1 MPARLTY
8 CSRNAGVCWRWR
20 AVCNARHCAW
30 GSNFMVRE
38 PFFFC
43 VQVLRDFPA
52 LAVGPTEG
60 NLHHVMAQMIHPL
73 LLGGAPLALPDR

>member
-1 MPARLTY
+1 
-8 CSRNAGVCWRWR
+8 
-20 AVCNARHCAW
+20 
-30 GSNFMVRE
+30 MVRE